1 MVEKNNFTVMCSNA
15 SQTMS
20 GWTFITPFSAKTKFT
35 GFGSQDMAILAII
48 FAGISTTISFVNL
61 LITRRTLSIPGLR
74 NRKLFQMD
82 GLAKDI
88 DFGVY
93 DFGTVRTL
101 EDYERYAGVSFNKRA
116 VQKYTLDNNIA
127 PNPPMYGDD
136 FDKSFLKIFKHC
148 SKIKLVVF

>member
-1 MVEKNNFTVMCSNA
+1 MSEKSNFTVLCSNA

-74 NRKLFQMD
+74 NRKLLIPFLSINLFLTMRMLSLIVPV
-82 GLAKDI
+82 LAAGMI
-88 DFGVY
+88 M
-93 DFGTVRTL
+93 L
-101 EDYERYAGVSFNKRA
+101 E
-116 VQKYTLDNNIA
+116 LDR
-127 PNPPMYGDD
+127 
-136 FDKSFLKIFKHC
+136 H
-148 SKIKLVVF
+148 